1 MNSIDK
7 NKINNETSN
16 KSGIQGSRI
25 VLPEN
30 YIPTDIEEYM
40 NENHLEFFRQ
50 KLLIW
55 KKELLNEASDTKDDL
70 SEDGLQRPDI
80 ADRAQVES
88 NAAIQ
93 LRTRD
98 RERKLISKIDSALR
112 RIDLGTY
119 GYCEETNKPI
129 SIARLKARPIATL
142 SIEAQ
147 EMHERFEKIYKEKEY

>member
-7 NKINNETSN
+7 NKINNESSN
-16 KSGIQGSRI
+16 KSGIQGSRL

-30 YIPTDIEEYM
+30 YVPTDIEEYM

-50 KLLIW
+50 KLLKW
-55 KKELLNEASDTKDDL
+55 KKELLSEASDTKDDL

-119 GYCEETNKPI
+119 GYCEETDEPI
-129 SIARLKARPIATL
+129 GIKRLIARPIASL
-142 SIEAQ
+142 CLDAQ
-147 EMHERFEKIYKEKEY
+147 ERHEKMERIHKDD